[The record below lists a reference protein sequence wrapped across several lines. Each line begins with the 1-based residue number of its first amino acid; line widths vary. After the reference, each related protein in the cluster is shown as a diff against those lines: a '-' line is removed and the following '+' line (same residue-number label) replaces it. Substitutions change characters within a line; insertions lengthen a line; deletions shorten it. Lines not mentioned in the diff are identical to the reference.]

1 MIIQA
6 QGCDFMK
13 SSFIE
18 ESHYQT
24 ETLKSVFLLTVVI
37 QLPSLYAIVIYGE
50 YYKAI
55 YLFGSLLC
63 FVAYKLS
70 QSQQHQL
77 LSTIITVITCEL
89 VFALM
94 LYFNGLHGSI
104 TAMWGLVFPSLIY
117 LLHPTI
123 SRAVLII
130 NASLLLVLYLLVNQ
144 GYLLEYYGNKLD
156 TLATIMQFIGLIAVT
171 LWSLQRN
178 QVLVEMS
185 QQATEQAFQAE
196 KALNQRKDEFLSNM
210 SHELRT
216 PLNGIYGVLQLID
229 GKDEEEASLI
239 QSAKAATHSLT
250 RIVNDILDTQK
261 MALGKLDLHL
271 EWTHIRDAA
280 SKLETLFTTATRQK
294 NIQFIVCVHDD
305 VPIEVYVDKARI
317 GQILSNL
324 IGNAIKFTDYGSV
337 SMTLSFQRQ
346 SLTIEISDTGI
357 GMGEAFQNKMFE
369 RFTQEDTSH
378 SKPYQGTGLGLSICK
393 QLVELMNGTIH
404 IKSQLE
410 QGTSIGITLPVE
422 SRGVYQCE
430 KQAVKLINS
439 TPNPLSQAHILL
451 VDDDDINLTVA
462 KTMLDQYCNVVR
474 TASDAQQA
482 LTLAQSGKFDVLITD
497 IQMPKMDGVTLLK
510 AIQDTH
516 TDLPCI
522 ALTANASKQD
532 ISDYYNQGFVGVVT
546 KPFERAVLLDVLTQV
561 IQAKETKPTRV

>member
-1 MIIQA
+1 
-6 QGCDFMK
+6 MK
-13 SSFIE
+13 FRYLDK
-18 ESHYQT
+18 SHYQT
-24 ETLKSVFLLTVVI
+24 ETLKSVFLLTVVM
-37 QLPSLYAIVIYGE
+37 QLPTLYAIFFHGE
-50 YYKAI
+50 YYRAI
-55 YLFGSLLC
+55 FFLGSLFC

-70 QSQQHQL
+70 QSQQHRL
-77 LSTIITVITCEL
+77 LSTIITVIACEL
-89 VFALM
+89 VLAFM

-104 TAMWGLVFPSLIY
+104 TAMWGLVFPFLIY

-156 TLATIMQFIGLIAVT
+156 TMATIMHFIGLIAVS
-171 LWSLQRN
+171 LWSLQRY
-178 QVLVEMS
+178 QVLVEMI

-196 KALNQRKDEFLSNM
+196 KDLNQRKDEFLSNM

-261 MALGKLDLHL
+261 MALGKLDLNL
-271 EWTHIRDAA
+271 EWTHVRDAA
-280 SKLETLFTTATRQK
+280 SKIEALFTTATRQK

-305 VPIEVYVDKARI
+305 VPSEVYVDKARV
-317 GQILSNL
+317 GQIVTNL

-337 SMTLSFQRQ
+337 SMTFSFQRQ

-357 GMGEAFQNKMFE
+357 GMSEAFQNKMFE

-378 SKPYQGTGLGLSICK
+378 SNPYQGTGLGLSICK

-410 QGTSIGITLPVE
+410 QGTSISITLPIV

-430 KQAVKLINS
+430 KQAPKLINS
-439 TPNPLSQAHILL
+439 NLNQLSQAHILL
-451 VDDDDINLTVA
+451 LDDDNISLTVA

-482 LTLAQSGKFDVLITD
+482 LALAQSGKFDVLITD
-497 IQMPKMDGVTLLK
+497 IKMPEMDGVTLFK

-522 ALTANASKQD
+522 ALTANASKLD